1 MRLMELRRATADET
15 VAVRGILDAAMLETE
30 GAALEEETTL
40 VAAVEGRL
48 LGALVLDGEEIVA
61 VAVRPGRRG
70 QGVGTALV
78 EAAAARRERL
88 TAGFDSGVR
97 PFYESFGFEIE
108 CDDGRCWGLRGGE

>member
-1 MRLMELRRATADET
+1 MELRRAAADET
-15 VAVRGILDAAMLETE
+15 AAVRGILDAAMLEVG

-48 LGALVLDGEEIVA
+48 LGTLVLDGEEIVA

-88 TAGFDSGVR
+88 TAGFDPGVR
-97 PFYESFGFEIE
+97 PFYESLGFEIE
-108 CDDGRCWGLRGGE
+108 CDDGRCRGVRRGE

>member
-1 MRLMELRRATADET
+1 MEVRRAAGETA
-15 VAVRGILDAAMLETE
+15 AVRGILDAAMLRVED
-30 GAALEEETTL
+30 AALEEGTTL

-78 EAAAARRERL
+78 EAAADRRERL
-88 TAGFDSGVR
+88 TAGFDPGVR
-97 PFYESFGFEIE
+97 PFYESLDFEIE
-108 CDDGRCWGLRGGE
+108 CEDGQCRGLRGGE